1 MLTTKDL
8 LDPRHT
14 PGPMEVKRTIGAW
27 GIYAPEPSLIA
38 SVSTEADAALFA
50 ASPEMAKAVRE
61 YLEGLEDKWLPD
73 HGPLLD
79 AAPLYDL
86 LARVYGTKEVDH
98 V

>member
-14 PGPMEVKRTIGAW
+14 PGPLEVKRTVGAW
-27 GIYAPEPSLIA
+27 GIYAPESGLIA
-38 SVSTEADAALFA
+38 PVSTEADATLFA
-50 ASPEMAKAVRE
+50 ASPDLAKVVRE

-79 AAPLYDL
+79 AQPLYAI
-86 LARVYGTKEVDH
+86 LARVYGTKEDSDV
-98 V
+98 